1 MSIVRTWGFLGLILA
16 TLTTAPM
23 RAAGAD
29 EVILTVRQVDAKG
42 AVVKSTDFTMAQIE
56 ALGLRTMTT
65 STPWTKGATVFD
77 GVPLAKVIGDTRSLS
92 DIKIIALNDYAA
104 AVPVGDFARY
114 DVLLATRMA
123 GRAIPVRDKGPLW
136 SIYPLDERPEINN
149 QRFHARMVWQIR
161 TIEVR

>member
-1 MSIVRTWGFLGLILA
+1 M
-16 TLTTAPM
+16 
-23 RAAGAD
+23 
-29 EVILTVRQVDAKG
+29 
-42 AVVKSTDFTMAQIE
+42 
-56 ALGLRTMTT
+56 
-65 STPWTKGATVFD
+65 
-77 GVPLAKVIGDTRSLS
+77 S

-136 SIYPLDERPEINN
+136 IIYPLDERPEINN